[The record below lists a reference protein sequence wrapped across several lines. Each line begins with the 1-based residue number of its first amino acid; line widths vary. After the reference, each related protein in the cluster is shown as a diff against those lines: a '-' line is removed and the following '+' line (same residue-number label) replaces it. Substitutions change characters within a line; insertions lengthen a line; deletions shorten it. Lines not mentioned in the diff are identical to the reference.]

1 MERTRGAPLNAGEQT
16 DNNQQGEKLSEH
28 EMHVHGAH
36 DHAVEHEG
44 HKRGLGQQVAIFSAV
59 LATVGAIVSFL
70 GGHTQNNALL
80 YKNEAVLKRTEA
92 SDQWNFYQAKSM
104 KQNLAELA
112 AGIATDPGKTTKYR
126 AEVQRYA
133 SEKADIEKKARELE
147 TETASFNRLS
157 ETAMH
162 PHHFL
167 SISMTLLQ
175 IAIALASITVLTQ
188 KRWLL
193 AGAALAA
200 LGGAVLGIVAWI

>member
-1 MERTRGAPLNAGEQT
+1 MSG
-16 DNNQQGEKLSEH
+16 H

-80 YKNEAVLKRTEA
+80 YKNEAVLKRAEA

-112 AGIATDPGKTTKYR
+112 ATIATDPEKAAKYR
-126 AEVQRYA
+126 DEAQRYA
-133 SEKADIEKKARELE
+133 NEKKDIEKDARALE
-147 TETASFNRLS
+147 AQAASFNRQS
-157 ETAMH
+157 DTALH

-193 AGAALAA
+193 AGAAASALA
-200 LGGAVLGIVAWI
+200 GAVLGIVAWI